1 MINVYSEIGKLKTV
15 LLHRPGKELENLT
28 PSVLDR
34 LLFDDIPFLEVAIE
48 EHDAFADTLRKEG
61 VEVLYLAD
69 MVSEALDIVSD
80 SEKEAFIHQF
90 IKESRVPNK
99 SATDAIYTYLKKM
112 ETKPMIEKMISGI
125 KKTEIPEHFSGTI
138 MEMLENEYPFYTD
151 PMPNIMFQR
160 DPFSSIGKGV
170 AINHMY
176 TATRQRETLFS
187 DFMLRQHPRFKNGDL
202 LKFYTRNQNHSIEG
216 GDVLVLD
223 EKTLAV
229 GISMRTN
236 PYAIEDL
243 ARNLFNQGETFETV
257 LAFNIPN
264 TRAFMHLDTVFTQ
277 VDTGVFTI
285 HSGVLNTI
293 TIFEITYN
301 QGELEIE
308 KVVTTLDKILEKHL
322 GTTVELILCGG
333 NDIVDSE
340 REQWNDGA
348 NTLAVEP
355 GKVIAYS
362 RNYVTNRL
370 LREKGITVLEIP
382 SSELSRGRGGPR
394 CMSMPLQRVK
404 KGEHNES

>member
-34 LLFDDIPFLEVAIE
+34 LLFDDIPFLDVAQE
-48 EHDAFADTLRKEG
+48 EHDVFAKTLKDEG
-61 VEVLYLAD
+61 VEVLYLTD
-69 MVSEALDIVSD
+69 LVSEALDSVSEEARD
-80 SEKEAFIHQF
+80 AFIRQF
-90 IKESRVPNK
+90 IKESRIPNK
-99 SATDAIYTYLKKM
+99 SATDAIYSYLKKM
-112 ETKPMIEKMISGI
+112 ETKPMIEKMVAGI

-151 PMPNIMFQR
+151 PMPNILFQR
-160 DPFSSIGKGV
+160 DPFSSIGSGV
-170 AINHMY
+170 AINHMF

-187 DFMLRQHPRFKNGDL
+187 DFMLKNHPRFKDSDIP
-202 LKFYTRNQNHSIEG
+202 KYYSRDADHAIEG

-223 EKTLAV
+223 SKTLAV

-236 PYAIEDL
+236 PYAIENL
-243 ARNLFNQGETFETV
+243 ARELFKQHETFETI

-277 VDTGVFTI
+277 VDKGIFTV
-285 HSGVLNTI
+285 HSGVLSTM
-293 TIFEITYN
+293 TIFEITKKEDDLN
-301 QGELEIE
+301 IE
-308 KVVTTLDKILEKHL
+308 KTITTLDKILEKHL
-322 GTTVELILCGG
+322 GIPIELISCGG
-333 NDIVDSE
+333 KDVVDSE

-348 NTLAVEP
+348 NTLALEP

-362 RNYVTNRL
+362 RNHVTNRL

-394 CMSMPLQRVK
+394 CMSMPIIRAQ